1 MLLVL
6 RPLPA
11 PLLAPLLPAREGRAA
26 PLSQPRH
33 LMAEESREPPPRRR
47 PATLAPVAGAAV
59 ATSETLRLELLLPA
73 PLEPMATRPSP
84 TRRRGPAAPS
94 GPSRP

>member
-11 PLLAPLLPAREGRAA
+11 PLLAPLL